1 MTRVIWGWFT
11 TSAVVL
17 AATAVQA
24 QTFVADEIRPP
35 YSELRPPYSAQDQ
48 VVVGHGPYAA
58 LPVPGDYGGYEEVVP
73 PYQAARMLRAMGYEL
88 IGAPVRR
95 RWAYLVP
102 VINAQGMEGRA
113 VLDAHTGR
121 IMRFVPAAYGEEGP
135 VGAYGPPGPP
145 PMMPAPER
153 MNARTSLRP
162 PASVPPHLASR
173 TPPKPDAQPAAA
185 APQTQS
191 APPVQQQ
198 ADATPPRPPIPAA
211 PKPAVALQPTQPM
224 PPVQDLE

>member
-1 MTRVIWGWFT
+1 MTRVIWGWVT

-24 QTFVADEIRPP
+24 QTFAADEIRPP
-35 YSELRPPYSAQDQ
+35 YSEIRPPYAAQDQ
-48 VVVGHGPYAA
+48 VVVGRGPYAA

-73 PYQAARMLRAMGYEL
+73 PYQAARVLRAMGYEL

-95 RWAYLVP
+95 RWVYMVP
-102 VINAQGMEGRA
+102 VINAEGMEGRA
-113 VLDAHTGR
+113 LLDVHTGR
-121 IMRFVPAAYGEEGP
+121 ILRFVPAAYGEEEA

-145 PMMPAPER
+145 PMPAPER

-173 TPPKPDAQPAAA
+173 TPPKPEAQPAAA
-185 APQTQS
+185 APQPQP
-191 APPVQQQ
+191 AAPVQQQ
-198 ADATPPRPPIPAA
+198 AAAAPPRPTPVA

-224 PPVQDLE
+224 PPVQGLE